1 MWLSDDE
8 RKACIEAVLRQQEM
22 PRPRAAAIVADVFTA
37 YERTREERSRQR
49 RLREIVRDYE
59 Q

>member
-1 MWLSDDE
+1 MWLSDEE
-8 RKACIEAVLRQQEM
+8 RKACVEAVLRHQAM
-22 PRPRAAAIVADVFTA
+22 PKIRAKAIVADVFTA
-37 YERTREERSRQR
+37 YERIRAEIGRQR